1 MEWIRQSHYPV
12 MDKKIIFASGDR
24 QREAD
29 IMTIDGSVKENNA
42 ERKHISQSNLS
53 DMEFQELITKRQST
67 RKYLKTPVDRKL
79 VEKCLEAAR
88 LAPSAC
94 NSQPWHFVVLDDPVR
109 IREIG
114 EAAASLGMNSFAAD
128 VPVVVAAVL
137 EKMNF
142 TAKVGSML
150 KNKDYCMLDLGIAV
164 EHFCLQAAEDGLGTC
179 ILGWFDEKKVARLA
193 GVPKGKRIP
202 LLITL
207 GYPDCEIRK
216 KIRKPLEDI
225 VSWNNY

>member
-1 MEWIRQSHYPV
+1 
-12 MDKKIIFASGDR
+12 
-24 QREAD
+24 
-29 IMTIDGSVKENNA
+29 
-42 ERKHISQSNLS
+42 
-53 DMEFQELITKRQST
+53 MEFAELVRKRQST
-67 RKYLKTPVDRKL
+67 RKYSDRKVDRPAVL
-79 VEKCLEAAR
+79 ECLEAAR

-94 NSQPWHFVVLDDPVR
+94 NSQPWHFVVVDDSEK

-114 EAAASLGMNSFAAD
+114 EAAASLGMNSFAAG
-128 VPVVVAAVL
+128 VPVIVAVVL

-164 EHFCLQAAEDGLGTC
+164 EHFCLQAAEKGLGTC
-179 ILGWFDEKKVARLA
+179 ILGWFDEKKVAGLL

-207 GYPDCEIRK
+207 GYPDCDIRSK
-216 KIRKPLEDI
+216 VRKPLQEI
-225 VSWNNY
+225 SSWNTYGKK